1 MLRPATSRAARSN
14 CNVATSHVAM
24 FKGAAPAQAVEAKL
38 PTLRGDAQDL
48 GRSTTFGRDKAPGGG

>member
-1 MLRPATSRAARSN
+1 
-14 CNVATSHVAM
+14 M